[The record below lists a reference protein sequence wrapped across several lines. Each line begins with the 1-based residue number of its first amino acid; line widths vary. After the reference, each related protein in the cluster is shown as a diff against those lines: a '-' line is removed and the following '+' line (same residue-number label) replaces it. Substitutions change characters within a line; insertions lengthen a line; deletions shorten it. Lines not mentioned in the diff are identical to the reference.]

1 MKIPTPPWYNAAEG
15 WLLKEGKPVIL
26 AVLLVFLLIT
36 LWFLIQVWRGKS
48 LIPATAWLTYM
59 AMP

>member
-1 MKIPTPPWYNAAEG
+1 MKIPTPPWYNATEA
-15 WLLKEGKPVIL
+15 WLLKEGRPVIL

-36 LWFLIQVWRGKS
+36 LWFLIQVWQGKS
-48 LIPATAWLTYM
+48 LIPATAWLTYL